1 MEGQG
6 AGQEELISAFDKLRD
21 KQMGMSPEEFND
33 DNTLKAVMTEVG
45 GGGRPYQVLGSADGS
60 VSSAIKISYPQAHMS
75 NTATY
80 LCVDGVPILMPYGQ
94 ENLLMGMRMI
104 LEMTIKTLLVVR

>member
-1 MEGQG
+1 LGGQG
-6 AGQEELISAFDKLRD
+6 AGQEELLSAFDKLRD

-45 GGGRPYQVLGSADGS
+45 GDDVLGSADGS
-60 VSSAIKISYPQAHMS
+60 VCSAIKIAYPQAHMS

-80 LCVDGVPILMPYGQ
+80 LC
-94 ENLLMGMRMI
+94 
-104 LEMTIKTLLVVR
+104 